1 MKENIIGREQEIS
14 KLENYISSRKSEFI
28 AIYGRRR
35 VGKTFLIKEMFEG
48 RFTFRVTGKDN
59 VSTKEQL
66 TNFGFALLEQM
77 NVDTMPKDWEEAFR
91 LLQKAIENMPEG
103 AKVIFFD
110 ELPWFDTRSSH
121 FISVLEHFWNDW
133 AFYRNDIKLITCGSA
148 TTWMIDNVINSH
160 GGLHNRVTHNILLSP
175 FCLRE
180 VEDYF
185 KAQGFNYERPEIIEC
200 FMAVGGIAYYLS
212 LFESDKSVA
221 QNIQQL
227 CFTRGGELTEE
238 FERLF
243 KSLFKK
249 ADNYQAIVT
258 VLKNKGKGMTRQE
271 LLDATHLPNNGRFTS
286 MLKELEQCDFIRS
299 YNPFGKT
306 KKECMYQ
313 LIDPFTLFYFKFM
326 HNKGTF
332 FDDYWIKMQSTSE
345 YASWCGHAFEI
356 TCLHHINNI
365 VKALG
370 IDGCINI
377 PCAWSY
383 RPTSKTLADED
394 ADEDLKQ
401 GAQIDLLIDRS
412 DKSISICEMKYCQG
426 EYEINKAYDAHLMH
440 RLNIFKKV
448 TKTNKTLIP
457 TFITPYGLS
466 LWEYTGLVNEK
477 ENVQVNRFISTVAG
491 VYFFFAVGG
500 FCSGIVDTGAVF
512 IPYLLTIVYLFIS
525 ELYTG
530 NDNAIEDWAHTM
542 LGQMYIA
549 LPFSTINVLAF
560 NGAANGQTVYNYIV
574 PLCVFIF
581 LVARWIP

>member
-35 VGKTFLIKEMFEG
+35 VGKTFLIKEMLEG

-238 FERLF
+238 FDRLF

-258 VLKNKGKGMTRQE
+258 ALKDKGKGMTRQE

-457 TFITPYGLS
+457 TFITPYGL
-466 LWEYTGLVNEK
+466 YNNMYARKITRQVTGDDL
-477 ENVQVNRFISTVAG
+477 
-491 VYFFFAVGG
+491 FA
-500 FCSGIVDTGAVF
+500 
-512 IPYLLTIVYLFIS
+512 
-525 ELYTG
+525 
-530 NDNAIEDWAHTM
+530 
-542 LGQMYIA
+542 
-549 LPFSTINVLAF
+549 
-560 NGAANGQTVYNYIV
+560 
-574 PLCVFIF
+574 
-581 LVARWIP
+581 